1 MKKFT
6 MFIIFIE
13 VKNDIVKNSSEC
25 KEKYGFDEFR
35 FFDVEDKMVH
45 SYWFHEDSE
54 SKFLEVCSIGK
65 GHYG

>member
-45 SYWFHEDSE
+45 SY
-54 SKFLEVCSIGK
+54 
-65 GHYG
+65 